1 MKKLIRKKLIESL
14 ATLTEVAISIND
26 LPPTIGL
33 FIPKKDYLI
42 LYDYKADKVY
52 GMISFDKENDMK
64 YYYVGAVAAE
74 KGIGPLMYE
83 LAMTYSYP
91 NGLTADRYHSTSDA
105 AIKIHNF
112 MYNRSDVKHVDL
124 NSNNN
129 SNKSLDSAYFYQ
141 NKPVFDALKKRGD
154 SVLNQLDLEAIYHK
168 SAIYFGDKLG

>member
-1 MKKLIRKKLIESL
+1 MKELIRKKLIESL
-14 ATLTEVAISIND
+14 NNLNEIATTIND
-26 LPPTIGL
+26 LAPTVAL

-42 LYDYKADKVY
+42 LYDYKADQVY
-52 GMISFDKENDMK
+52 GMISFDKESDMK

-74 KGIGPLMYE
+74 KGFGPLMYE
-83 LAMTYSYP
+83 LAMTYIYP

-112 MYNRSDVKHVDL
+112 MYNRNDVKHIYL

-129 SNKSLDSAYFYQ
+129 PNKSLDSAYFYQ
-141 NKPVFDALKKRGD
+141 NKSTFDTLKKRGD
-154 SVLNQLDLEAIYHK
+154 LVLNHLDLEDIYQK